1 MNRFLTRLL
10 FLALPLFVFVSS
22 AFGQS
27 WAEMMADP
35 TVNFYET
42 QKTFE
47 AYWEGRDH
55 TEKGKGWK
63 PFKRWE
69 WFMEQRV
76 YPDGDLTV
84 MDREM
89 AAFFQ
94 EEQERQAAGLRSE
107 TGNWTSLGPSV
118 IPANGG
124 GAGRCNFLRFDPSN
138 SNILWTG
145 SPGGGLWKSTTGG
158 STWINWNTDQLPV
171 IGCTDLAIDPNNS
184 QVLYLATGD
193 GYGGDTYSIG
203 VLKSTDGGLTWNTT
217 GLNWNVS
224 QTRRIR
230 RLIIHPTNSNLLIA
244 ATSNGI
250 YRTTNGGQSWT
261 QVQTGNFYDLEFK
274 PGEPTTLY
282 ATSTQFYRSTN
293 GGSSW
298 TLISNGLP
306 ASSGVRRMEIAVTP
320 ANANYVYILAARQS
334 DSGFLGV
341 YRSTDSGLGFTE
353 RANSPN
359 LLGWN
364 SNGGDEGGQGWYDLA
379 IAASPTN
386 ANVVIVGGV
395 NIWRSTN
402 GGTSWSINGHW
413 TGSGAPY
420 VHADIHD
427 LIFVPGNGTSYY
439 AACDGGVFRTTNN
452 GAAWTDLS
460 NGLEI
465 AQLYRI
471 GLSATNPGLVISGW
485 QDNGTNRLNGTAWRR
500 VIGGDG
506 MECIIDH
513 ANASIMYGA
522 LYYGNIRKSTN
533 GGTSFST
540 IVGSNADEGVNS
552 SGLWVTP
559 YVMHPTNSQTL
570 LVGKSAL
577 YRSTNG
583 GTNWSELGAISGSG
597 QIRAIA
603 FAPSDPQV
611 IYAARTN
618 TIHRSTNGGTNFSN
632 VTGSLP
638 NRTITYVGV
647 SNEDPNTVYV
657 TYSGYN
663 ATEKVFRSVNG
674 GSTWTNYSQGLPNL
688 PVNCIVHEKGSNGAV
703 YAGTDVGVY
712 YRDATMSAWIPFNGG
727 LPNVIVNELEIQYAI
742 GKLRAA
748 TYGRGLWESDLYK
761 IVVAPEAVMD
771 AGQGPRCSGSPMTFR
786 DISQAQGATRQW
798 QFPGGEPAISAEAE
812 PVVQFPN
819 PGTYTVSLT
828 LTNAAGS
835 STVQQ
840 QIMVNPTPE
849 IMLSAD
855 KTSLYEGETVTLQA
869 EGAEDY
875 QWNIGGEAGPVL
887 NVLLTQSGS
896 VIVTGTAAGCSSQAQ
911 LDIQVHPAPQM
922 QIHATAPGICQG
934 DSLYLEAIG
943 AATYFWP
950 EFQSTDPVQ
959 ALNPMATTTY
969 VVQGWSSEGC
979 LAETTVEV
987 EVFPLPEI
995 IIYAEN
1001 NQFCTG
1007 EFVVLTASGAA
1018 NWLWSYDGSSNA
1030 SLQFPLM
1037 ASISV
1042 TVEGTS
1048 EQGCRSQASL
1058 DLEALPL
1065 PELTLLAS
1073 ANQVCVGAEVV
1084 LTVSGANDY
1093 QWSEGPGPGEVLI
1106 FYPLENTQVS
1116 VIGFSDNGCR
1126 STVGIQIGVWAL
1138 PELSVEPESPAV
1150 CNGEDLLLYASGAAQ
1165 YEWGS
1170 GAGSAS
1176 TILLQP
1182 ASSGAIL
1189 LTGTSAEGCRS
1200 ERLVE
1205 YTVWP
1210 GPELQV
1216 GASAALICQ
1225 GAETT
1230 LQASGADAYLWAGGP
1245 AGSNWTVQPDQSGAY
1260 TVTGISSE
1268 GCVAEGSVFVEVW
1281 QPEVSVAYW
1290 PDPVCFEGVIRLNAG
1305 QAQVL
1310 ADPLLPPGWALDD
1323 PLDHEWLFFREGG
1336 AAGAMVVQVQ
1346 QGDLQC
1352 PFTLELP
1359 QWFTPSLSPRYDACG
1374 RFLQVDAVC
1383 ADGLWFRMDPRH
1395 SPGTLEPLGQGRML
1409 LGVSEDDL
1417 SRYRYAYQCPGICAG
1432 FSWLP
1437 ADIASTPCQ
1446 EGRFDLRV
1454 LPNPASGQARLEVR
1468 HEHSGVLQL
1477 QVWDPQGRLL
1487 NERQWDHPG
1496 GLWFFELDLSH
1507 FAAGG
1512 YFLRLRDAEGRV
1524 RTECLLVY

>member
-10 FLALPLFVFVSS
+10 SLALPLFVFDSS

-42 QKTFE
+42 QKAFE
-47 AYWEGRDH
+47 TYWEGRDH

-89 AAFFQ
+89 TTFFL
-94 EEQERQAAGLRSE
+94 EEQERLAAGLRTE

-138 SNILWTG
+138 PNILWTG

-158 STWINWNTDQLPV
+158 STWINWNTDHLPV

-184 QVLYLATGD
+184 QILYLATGD
-193 GYGGDTYSIG
+193 GYGSDTYSIG

-250 YRTTNGGQSWT
+250 YRTTNGGQNWT
-261 QVQTGNFYDLEFK
+261 QVQTGNFFDLEFK
-274 PGEPTTLY
+274 PGEPTTVY

-298 TLISNGLP
+298 TFISNGLP
-306 ASSGVRRMEIAVTP
+306 ASSSVRRMEIAVTP

-341 YRSTDSGLGFTE
+341 YRSTDSGVSFGT
-353 RANSPN
+353 RSTSPN

-386 ANVVIVGGV
+386 ANTVIVGGV

-402 GGTSWSINGHW
+402 GGTDWTINGHW

-427 LIFVPGNGTSYY
+427 LIFVPGSGTSYY

-540 IVGSNADEGVNS
+540 IVGSSADEGVNS
-552 SGLWVTP
+552 RGLWVTP

-603 FAPSDPQV
+603 YAPSNPQV

-618 TIHRSTNGGTNFSN
+618 TIHRTTNGGTGFTN
-632 VTGSLP
+632 VTGNLP
-638 NRTITYVGV
+638 NRTITYIAV

-657 TYSGYN
+657 TYSGYSAN
-663 ATEKVFRSVNG
+663 EKVYRSSNG
-674 GSTWTNYSQGLPNL
+674 GGTWVSYSQGLPNL

-727 LPNVIVNELEIQYAI
+727 LPNVIVNELEIQYAT

-748 TYGRGLWESDLYK
+748 TYGRGLWESDLFS
-761 IVVAPEAVMD
+761 IQVAPEAVMD
-771 AGQGPRCSGSPMTFR
+771 AGQGPRCIDSPMTFR
-786 DISQAQGATRQW
+786 DISVAQGATRQW
-798 QFPGGEPAISAEAE
+798 QFPGGVPATSTEAE
-812 PVVQFPN
+812 PVVQYPN
-819 PGTYTVSLT
+819 PGTYTVTLT
-828 LTNAAGS
+828 LTNPAGS

-840 QIMVNPTPE
+840 QITVAPLPSVT
-849 IMLSAD
+849 LTAD
-855 KTSLYEGETVTLQA
+855 KMTFCPGETLTLEA
-869 EGAEDY
+869 DGAETY
-875 QWNIGGEAGPVL
+875 QWSIAGQTGPILTIAPSQSGPV
-887 NVLLTQSGS
+887 T
-896 VIVTGTAAGCSSQAQ
+896 VTGTAQGCSAEASVLLEVLPSPELQIQASQ
-911 LDIQVHPAPQM
+911 PAL
-922 QIHATAPGICQG
+922 CLG
-934 DSLYLEAIG
+934 DSLLLEASG
-943 AATYFWP
+943 AASYFWP
-950 EFQSTDPVQ
+950 DFQSADPTQ
-959 ALNPMATTTY
+959 ALIPSASANY
-969 VVQGWSSEGC
+969 VVQGWSAEGC
-979 LAETTVEV
+979 LAETTLEV

-995 IIYAEN
+995 IIAAEN

-1007 EFVVLTASGAA
+1007 EFVLLTASGAST
-1018 NWLWSYDGSSNA
+1018 WLWSYDGSTNA
-1030 SLQFPLM
+1030 SLQFPLLSSM
-1037 ASISV
+1037 TV
-1042 TVEGTS
+1042 TVEGAS
-1048 EQGCRSQASL
+1048 EQGCRSQTSIF
-1058 DLEALPL
+1058 LEALPL
-1065 PELTLLAS
+1065 PELTIQTS
-1073 ANQVCVGAEVV
+1073 ANQVCLGEEVM

-1093 QWSEGPGPGEVLI
+1093 QWSEGSGTGDVLI
-1106 FYPLENTQVS
+1106 FSPLESTHVS

-1126 STVGIQIGVWAL
+1126 STVGIQIGVWPL
-1138 PELSVEPESPAV
+1138 PELSVDPALPAV
-1150 CNGEDLLLYASGAAQ
+1150 CHGEDLLLHASGAAQ

-1170 GAGSAS
+1170 GAGSEA

-1182 ASSGAIL
+1182 ESTGAIL
-1189 LTGTSAEGCRS
+1189 LSGTSAEGCRS

-1205 YTVWP
+1205 YTVWST
-1210 GPELQV
+1210 PELQV

-1230 LQASGADAYLWAGGP
+1230 LQASGADTYQWAGGP
-1245 AGSNWTVQPDQSGAY
+1245 TGSSWTIQPGQSGAY
-1260 TVTGISSE
+1260 TVTGISAE
-1268 GCVAEGSVFVEVW
+1268 GCEAEGSVVIEVW
-1281 QPEVSVAYW
+1281 RPEVGASYW
-1290 PDPVCFEGVIRLNAG
+1290 PDPVCFEGVLRLEAG
-1305 QAQVL
+1305 PGQSLTAMQ
-1310 ADPLLPPGWALDD
+1310 LPVGWALDEGFD
-1323 PLDHEWLFFREGG
+1323 PAWLFFRQGG
-1336 AAGAMVVQVQ
+1336 AAGPLVVEVR
-1346 QGDLQC
+1346 QGDLEC

-1359 QWFTPSLSPRYDACG
+1359 QWFAPALSPRYDACG
-1374 RFLQVDAVC
+1374 RFLQVEAAC
-1383 ADGLWFRMDPRH
+1383 TDGHWFRTDPQGA
-1395 SPGTLEPLGQGRML
+1395 PGALEPLGHGPQL
-1409 LGVSEDDL
+1409 LGVTVEDL
-1417 SRYRYAYQCPGICAG
+1417 ARYRYAYQCPGICAG
-1432 FSWLP
+1432 FAWLP
-1437 ADIASTPCQ
+1437 AGLAVNPCQ
-1446 EGRFDLRV
+1446 EDRFEFRV
-1454 LPNPASGQARLEVR
+1454 LPNPASGLARLQV
-1468 HEHSGVLQL
+1468 HHGQGGPLDL
-1477 QVWDPQGRLL
+1477 QVWDIQGRLL
-1487 NERQWDHPG
+1487 NERQWGHPG
-1496 GLWFFELDLSH
+1496 GLWFFDLDLSH

-1512 YFLRLRDAEGRV
+1512 YVLRLRDAEGQS
-1524 RTECLLVY
+1524 RTERLLVY

>member
-1 MNRFLTRLL
+1 M
-10 FLALPLFVFVSS
+10 
-22 AFGQS
+22 
-27 WAEMMADP
+27 
-35 TVNFYET
+35 
-42 QKTFE
+42 
-47 AYWEGRDH
+47 
-55 TEKGKGWK
+55 
-63 PFKRWE
+63 
-69 WFMEQRV
+69 
-76 YPDGDLTV
+76 
-84 MDREM
+84 
-89 AAFFQ
+89 
-94 EEQERQAAGLRSE
+94 
-107 TGNWTSLGPSV
+107 
-118 IPANGG
+118 
-124 GAGRCNFLRFDPSN
+124 
-138 SNILWTG
+138 
-145 SPGGGLWKSTTGG
+145 
-158 STWINWNTDQLPV
+158 

-193 GYGGDTYSIG
+193 GYGSDTYSIG
-203 VLKSTDGGLTWNTT
+203 ILKSTDGGLTWNTT
-217 GLNWNVS
+217 GLVWNVS

-244 ATSNGI
+244 ATTNGI
-250 YRTTNGGQSWT
+250 YRTTNGGQNWS
-261 QVQTGNFYDLEFK
+261 QVQSGNFYDLEFK
-274 PGEPTTLY
+274 PGEPTTVY

-306 ASSGVRRMEIAVTP
+306 ASSSVRRMEIAVTP

-341 YRSTDSGLGFTE
+341 YRSTDSGVSFGT
-353 RANSPN
+353 RSTTPN

-386 ANVVIVGGV
+386 ANTVIVGGV
-395 NIWRSTN
+395 NVWRSTN
-402 GGTSWSINGHW
+402 GGTGWTINGHW

-427 LIFVPGNGTSYY
+427 LIFVPGSGTSYY

-513 ANASIMYGA
+513 ANASTMYGA

-552 SGLWVTP
+552 RGLWVTP

-583 GTNWSELGAISGSG
+583 GGNWSELGAISGSG

-603 FAPSDPQV
+603 YAPSDPQV

-618 TIHRSTNGGTNFSN
+618 TIHRSTNGGTAFSN
-632 VTGSLP
+632 ITGNLP
-638 NRTITYVGV
+638 NRTITYIGV

-657 TYSGYN
+657 TYSGYSAN
-663 ATEKVFRSVNG
+663 EKVYRSVNG
-674 GSTWTNYSQGLPNL
+674 GNTWVSYSQGLPNL

-712 YRDATMSAWIPFNGG
+712 YRDATMNAWIPFNGG
-727 LPNVIVNELEIQYAI
+727 LPNVIVNELEIQYTT

-748 TYGRGLWESDLYK
+748 TYGRGLWESDLYH

-771 AGQGPRCSGSPMTFR
+771 AGSGPWCSGQALTFR
-786 DISQAQGATRQW
+786 DISADAGATRQW
-798 QFPGGEPAISAEAE
+798 QFPGGVPAASTEAE
-812 PVVQFPN
+812 PMVQFPN

-840 QIMVNPTPE
+840 DITVAPVPMLT
-849 IMLSAD
+849 LSAD
-855 KTSLYEGETVTLQA
+855 KTAFCPGGTVTLEA
-869 EGAEDY
+869 AGADTY
-875 QWNIGGEAGPVL
+875 QWNPGGQTGPQL
-887 NVLLTQSGS
+887 TFTPTQSGP
-896 VIVTGTAAGCSSQAQ
+896 VTVTGTAQGCSAEASVLLEILPLPELQIQASQ
-911 LDIQVHPAPQM
+911 PALC
-922 QIHATAPGICQG
+922 AG
-934 DSLYLEAIG
+934 DSLILEVSG
-943 AATYFWP
+943 GTNYFWP

-959 ALNPMATTTY
+959 ALNPTATATY
-969 VVQGWSSEGC
+969 VVQGWSAEGC
-979 LAETTVEV
+979 LAETSLEV

-1007 EFVVLTASGAA
+1007 EFVPLMASGASS
-1018 NWLWSYDGSSNA
+1018 WLWSYDGSTYPSVVIYLDT
-1030 SLQFPLM
+1030 SM
-1037 ASISV
+1037 TV

-1048 EQGCRSQASL
+1048 DQGCRSQASM

-1065 PELTLLAS
+1065 PEITLQAS
-1073 ANQVCVGAEVV
+1073 ATQVCAGEEVV
-1084 LTVSGANDY
+1084 LTASGIM
-1093 QWSEGPGPGEVLI
+1093 GPYLWLGQGWGDD
-1106 FYPLENTQVS
+1106 VS
-1116 VIGFSDNGCR
+1116 VITPQTTTKVTVMGYGENGC
-1126 STVGIQIGVWAL
+1126 SGLAWIDIEVWPL
-1138 PELSVEPESPAV
+1138 PELTVEPALPAL
-1150 CNGEDLLLYASGAAQ
+1150 CAGEELLLHASGAAQ

-1170 GAGSAS
+1170 GAGSES
-1176 TILLQP
+1176 TFLLQP
-1182 ASSGAIL
+1182 ESSGAIL
-1189 LTGTSAEGCRS
+1189 LAGTSAEGCRS

-1210 GPELQV
+1210 TPELQV

-1230 LQASGADAYLWAGGP
+1230 LQASGADAYQWAGGP
-1245 AGSNWTVQPDQSGAY
+1245 ATSSWTVQPDQSGAY
-1260 TVTGISSE
+1260 IVTGISAE
-1268 GCVAEGSVFVEVW
+1268 GCAAEGSVLIEVW
-1281 QPEVSVAYW
+1281 QPEVSASYW
-1290 PDPVCFEGVIRLNAG
+1290 PDAGCFEGVLRLEAG
-1305 QAQVL
+1305 SALVL
-1310 ADPLLPPGWALDD
+1310 PNPSIPPGWVLDEGLS
-1323 PLDHEWLFFREGG
+1323 PEWLFFRQGG
-1336 AAGAMVVQVQ
+1336 AAGPLVIQVQ

-1359 QWFTPSLSPRYDACG
+1359 QWFAPSLSPRYDACG
-1374 RFLQVDAVC
+1374 RFLHVDAAC
-1383 ADGLWFRMDPRH
+1383 ADGFWFRMDPRH

-1409 LGVSEDDL
+1409 LGVSAEDL
-1417 SRYRYAYQCPGICAG
+1417 PRYRYAYQCPGICAG
-1432 FSWLP
+1432 FAWLP
-1437 ADIASTPCQ
+1437 ADWSVEACQ
-1446 EGRFDLRV
+1446 EELFDLRV
-1454 LPNPASGQARLEVR
+1454 LPNPARGQARLEVR
-1468 HEHSGVLQL
+1468 HHRAGVLQL

-1496 GLWFFELDLSH
+1496 GLWFYDLDLSH

-1512 YFLRLRDAEGRV
+1512 YVLRIRVAEGQV
-1524 RTECLLVY
+1524 RTERLMVY